1 MTKSR
6 DLGNL
11 VSDGASSGVA
21 VYATIDAMTSV
32 ASPSAGDLAYV
43 TDNTSLYQNNGNG
56 WYRIAVINTT
66 PNISSPANNADVTL
80 AKDGTATTITITAS
94 DADEGAT
101 LAYSYTVSTGSIS
114 GIASVTNASGT
125 ALTAGTQYSSNVFK
139 IVPATSGSGGTFTL
153 TFNAHDQINTG
164 QITQNFT
171 LSFGWG
177 NVNDLTNQSSELK
190 TYSFSGMSG
199 FRAAVDFYDSGTKA
213 VVQHGTDIYI
223 CTCTTAYDISTASYA
238 TSPHTQYMSGSNA
251 NGYHRDLVWGDS
263 TNGTAG
269 YTLNTL
275 ESGRVRRVDNSATY
289 GNYYWLNSNETK
301 ITGLGATNEYSA
313 IWVKDDATT
322 KYLFVQIARTIKRYD
337 WTTNFSSASNAS
349 AQTVTVS
356 GFTSQGAGL
365 RMDDTGKKIY
375 MMDHSFTN
383 TDQLVRQFN
392 LSTAWDLSTCST
404 TPDYSF
410 TIPSSLNLV
419 NTKNVGTR
427 PDGSRLYFAN
437 GINSGSTMGQT
448 HSFSFG

>member
-1 MTKSR
+1 MTNSR

-21 VYATIDAMTSV
+21 VYATIDAKTSV

-43 TDNTSLYQNNGNG
+43 TANTSLYQNNGNG

-263 TNGTAG
+263 GTAG
-269 YTLNTL
+269 YMLNSAV
-275 ESGRVRRVDNSATY
+275 SGRVIRAVNDAYVFRF
-289 GNYYWLNSNETK
+289 SNDTSK
-301 ITGLGATNEYSA
+301 TGLGSTNQHSG
-313 IWVKDDATT
+313 IWVKDDAST
-322 KYLFVQIARTIKRYD
+322 KYLFVQLSGTIKRYD
-337 WTTNFSSASNAS
+337 WTTTFSSATNAS
-349 AQTVTVS
+349 AQTVTLS
-356 GFTSQGAGL
+356 GFTQPSGL
-365 RMDDTGKKIY
+365 RMNDVGTKIY

>member
-11 VSDGASSGVA
+11 VSDGAGSGVA

-177 NVNDLTNQSSELK
+177 NVNDLTNQSSEMK
-190 TYSFSGMSG
+190 SFQNISGGLSG
-199 FRAAVDFYDSGTKA
+199 ARATVDFYDGGTKA
-213 VVQHGTDIYI
+213 VICFGNDIFN
-223 CTCTTAYDISTASYA
+223 CTCTNAYDISTASYS
-238 TSPHTQYMSGSNA
+238 TSPYNQKFSGSSSS
-251 NGYHRDLVWGDS
+251 GYNRDLVWGDS
-263 TNGTAG
+263 GTAG
-269 YTLNTL
+269 YMLNSAV
-275 ESGRVRRVDNSATY
+275 SGRVIRAVNDAYVFRF
-289 GNYYWLNSNETK
+289 SNDTSK
-301 ITGLGATNEYSA
+301 TGLGSNNEHSG
-313 IWVKDDATT
+313 IWVKDDAST
-322 KYLFVQIARTIKRYD
+322 KYLFVQLSGTIKRYD
-337 WTTNFSSASNAS
+337 WTTTFSSATNAS
-349 AQTVTVS
+349 AQTVTLS
-356 GFTSQGAGL
+356 GFTQPSGL
-365 RMDDTGKKIY
+365 RFDDTGKKIY
-375 MMDHSFTN
+375 MMDYSSSASS
-383 TDQLVRQFN
+383 QVVRQFN
-392 LSTAWDLSTCST
+392 LTQAWDLSTCST
-404 TPDYSF
+404 TADYTF
-410 TIPSSLNLV
+410 TIPSSLNL
-419 NTKNVGTR
+419 TYCKGVGTR
-427 PDGSRLYFAN
+427 PDGSRLYFAD
-437 GINSGSTMGQT
+437 GSINTSITGQT